1 MSTIDPTQEQIDVVG
16 LNKANNGRS
25 CDRHSCCGLTLRVGM
40 VVRFSRVTVSINGH
54 DEFGIAVYRL
64 ADDGSN
70 GCCVGFLKKFMLR
83 RHAIFEGVQ
92 ARVIHILTDETSSTP
107 EVSERAFQHH
117 NYGSA
122 KVICITPKNKPAQNE
137 KKRPEDCCVLVVQKK
152 RIKMDTV
159 VKKEDCK

>member
-1 MSTIDPTQEQIDVVG
+1 MGV
-16 LNKANNGRS
+16 
-25 CDRHSCCGLTLRVGM
+25 
-40 VVRFSRVTVSINGH
+40 VVRFSCVTVSINGRV
-54 DEFGIAVYRL
+54 EFGIAVYRV
-64 ADDGSN
+64 ADGGSN
-70 GCCVGFLKKFMLR
+70 GCSVGFLKKFMLR

-117 NYGSA
+117 NYGLA

-137 KKRPEDCCVLVVQKK
+137 KKRPEDCGVLVVQKK